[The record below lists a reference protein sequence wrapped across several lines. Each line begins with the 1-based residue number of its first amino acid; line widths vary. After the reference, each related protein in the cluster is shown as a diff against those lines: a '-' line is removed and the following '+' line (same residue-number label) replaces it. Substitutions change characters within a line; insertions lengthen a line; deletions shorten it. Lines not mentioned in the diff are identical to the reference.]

1 MVEFTSFRSPIGP
14 LSILSVKEGVI
25 KISFKNESRKN
36 IEKWCKNH
44 LDRGIIEGTDV
55 TSPAKDQ
62 IMNYLKGRRKSLDFP
77 VVHIN
82 TPFRKI
88 VLEMERKIPYG
99 QTRSYREVAKM
110 VNRPR
115 AARAVGSANANN
127 PLLLYYPCHRII
139 SSDGSLGGFGL
150 GVKVKQ
156 WLLNLESKQY

>member
-1 MVEFTSFRSPIGP
+1 MVESTSFRSPIGP
-14 LSILSVKEGVI
+14 LSILSVKGCVI
-25 KISFKNESRKN
+25 KISFKNESREN

-55 TSPAKDQ
+55 VSPAKDQ
-62 IMNYLKGRRKSLDFP
+62 ILNYLKGRKKSLDFP

-99 QTRSYREVAKM
+99 QTRSYAEVAKM
-110 VNRPR
+110 INRPG
-115 AARAVGSANANN
+115 ASRAVGSANATN